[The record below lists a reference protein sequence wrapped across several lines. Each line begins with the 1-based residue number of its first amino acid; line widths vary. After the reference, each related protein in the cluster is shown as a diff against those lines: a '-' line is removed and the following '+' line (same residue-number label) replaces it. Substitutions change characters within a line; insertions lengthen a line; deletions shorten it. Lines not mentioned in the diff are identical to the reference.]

1 MSPEAFEIRH
11 VFVEGRVQ
19 GVGYRDFVRRT
30 ARRLAVQGWTRNR
43 TDGTVEVFAVA
54 SAASLDAFLADLR
67 QGPGLVLGLRVAGVE
82 AREGDPPQN
91 FLIRPTL

>member
-1 MSPEAFEIRH
+1 MQCEPLESRH

-30 ARRLAVQGWTRNR
+30 ARRFSVQGWTRNR
-43 TDGTVEVFAVA
+43 RDGTVEVFAVA
-54 SAASLDAFLADLR
+54 SAAKLETFLAELPN
-67 QGPGLVLGLRVAGVE
+67 GPGLVSTLRVAGK
-82 AREGDPPQN
+82 EGLEDETPDS